1 MVDGSRDMPEEVPLP
16 EGVRPLL
23 EEGSVALLV
32 PPAVPVLPLFMS
44 VLRRAGS
51 AAVLLRPVLVPAFG
65 AGALRVVLLSVR
77 LGVPASTGGVAVDP
91 VVPDGAVPE
100 VCATAMPPASDT
112 QVAAIVANR
121 KYVLLMLF
129 LQKTLM
135 TRLPPRRRSANTVL
149 SMGNA
154 CAREVSTLAGVRPGR
169 GCTKTIRIFTCSG
182 SGAACATSKCSD
194 NQRVFATVPGS
205 EVPVFTP

>member
-1 MVDGSRDMPEEVPLP
+1 MPEEVPLP

-32 PPAVPVLPLFMS
+32 PPDVPVLPLFMS

-51 AAVLLRPVLVPAFG
+51 AAVRLRPVLVPAFG

-154 CAREVSTLAGVRPGR
+154 CAREVSPLRASRPGEVAQR
-169 GCTKTIRIFTCSG
+169 PFAFLLVVGRERHARRANVRT
-182 SGAACATSKCSD
+182 TSESLPRSPVVKCPFSHLD
-194 NQRVFATVPGS
+194 Q
-205 EVPVFTP
+205 PVDT